1 MTTEHMRSAALRVVG
16 HDDADGGVE
25 NPFDLDRREPLGE
38 PWWQRI
44 RENRAFCV
52 DVIEEGPA
60 DPDVVDDYEIPRL
73 GKTHA
78 RSGMRGEQDPLE
90 DLRGDRLAS
99 ELPPDAARSEVV
111 PVTQGTVATS
121 SLELRIA
128 PPGPEGHFHWRERSV
143 HQDAGARGEL
153 AQRLGREQSPPVRR
167 DRHRTTTSC
176 ITGDAGHLV
185 FFVPEEAARL
195 LERSAVCDSRKKD
208 PCSMVVDHCGCTV
221 TVAG

>member
-99 ELPPDAARSEVV
+99 ELPPDVAATMDDLIYAVRACGLACDARS
-111 PVTQGTVATS
+111 
-121 SLELRIA
+121 
-128 PPGPEGHFHWRERSV
+128 GPECRQVRGRASHSGHCSYLFV
-143 HQDAGARGEL
+143 GA
-153 AQRLGREQSPPVRR
+153 A
-167 DRHRTTTSC
+167 HRATR
-176 ITGDAGHLV
+176 A
-185 FFVPEEAARL
+185 
-195 LERSAVCDSRKKD
+195 
-208 PCSMVVDHCGCTV
+208 
-221 TVAG
+221 